1 MVNYCSVKGCRNNGK
16 DKVFSFHR
24 IPHNETRD
32 RWIQFCNNSYLNP
45 NTAFV
50 CSVHFNKSDY
60 IDNKLYTSLTG
71 FNKNRRLK
79 ESAFPSNKRFKA
91 SGEIY
96 AADTPD
102 KSGENVLS
110 LETGAADTLD
120 NSGENVLS
128 LETGAADTPDN
139 SGENAFNLETDAA
152 DTPLNLGENTFNL
165 ETDAA
170 DTPLNLGGNAF
181 NYENDAAD
189 TPLNL
194 GENREILKLK
204 EEILML
210 KGENIILNHKI
221 TRITEENKTFKLIR
235 EENNSLRSEV
245 DKLSKEINSLKSS
258 LDKFLSKNQIKL
270 LSGAKRVNWNH
281 EDYTKAFSLRYL
293 SQKAYVHLRDEIGYP
308 LPSLASLKRIASSL
322 TMYPGINYQ
331 FIDYLGISA
340 LDIPNSHKF
349 TVLLFDD
356 MKTSEVYEFDPSSD
370 EVFMPSK
377 QMTVVMARGLIG
389 NWKLPVY
396 IDFDNKLTKTIL
408 DEIVA
413 LLHQRGLIVV
423 AVVSDCYHENRNLW
437 KEYGINFRFLDKT
450 YFLHPSSEQKIY
462 FFADAP
468 HILKLIRNWFIDTG
482 FKWENV
488 IINSEPIKNLIK
500 NKREP
505 IKKFN

>member
-1 MVNYCSVKGCRNNGK
+1 MVNYCSVKGCRSNGK

-50 CSVHFNKSDY
+50 CSVDFNMSDY

-102 KSGENVLS
+102 
-110 LETGAADTLD
+110 

-152 DTPLNLGENTFNL
+152 DTPLNLGENAFNL

-170 DTPLNLGGNAF
+170 DTPH
-181 NYENDAAD
+181 
-189 TPLNL
+189 NL

-221 TRITEENKTFKLIR
+221 TRITEDNKTFKLIR

-281 EDYTKAFSLRYL
+281 EDYTKAFLLRYL
-293 SQKAYVHLRDEIGYP
+293 SQNAYVHLRDEIGYP

-340 LDIPNSHKF
+340 LDIPNSHKGYHR
-349 TVLLFDD
+349 LLVCFSAKCPNCVIFDL
-356 MKTSEVYEFDPSSD
+356 
-370 EVFMPSK
+370 
-377 QMTVVMARGLIG
+377 VVVNDIENIFAKLQPPELI
-389 NWKLPVY
+389 
-396 IDFDNKLTKTIL
+396 
-408 DEIVA
+408 
-413 LLHQRGLIVV
+413 
-423 AVVSDCYHENRNLW
+423 
-437 KEYGINFRFLDKT
+437 
-450 YFLHPSSEQKIY
+450 
-462 FFADAP
+462 
-468 HILKLIRNWFIDTG
+468 
-482 FKWENV
+482 
-488 IINSEPIKNLIK
+488 
-500 NKREP
+500 
-505 IKKFN
+505 